1 MAGNLSAPSL
11 DGLLDEDN
19 HDVEALE
26 RLEARIL
33 EMVEQL
39 REARR
44 KQLSAEKETVR
55 LKDEL
60 AEKERT
66 IEKLQA
72 QRDDGQQGRKVV
84 RSRIESLLD
93 RIESLE
99 QS

>member
-1 MAGNLSAPSL
+1 MAGNVSSPSL

-39 REARR
+39 RDARR
-44 KQLSAEKETVR
+44 KQVAAEKESAR
-55 LKDEL
+55 LKEEL
-60 AEKERT
+60 AERERT
-66 IEKLQA
+66 IERLEA
-72 QRDDGQQGRKVV
+72 LRDDGQQGRKAV